1 MHDVLQRSA
10 APGVARAV
18 AIPNRS
24 LVAGWREG
32 LSVLN
37 LRGKAE
43 DGAFREAVARALGIA
58 LPLEPCTSSADAVLR
73 LVWAG
78 PDEWF
83 VVAAKGRADALSE
96 RLRAALAGQHHA
108 LTDVSSG
115 YTVLHLS
122 GPPVR
127 EVLAQGCPLDLHP
140 RVFRP
145 GMAAGSHFFKASL
158 WLWQT
163 DAAPTFE
170 ALVRRSFVAYVQLM
184 LERTSSECGLV
195 TRRFV

>member
-83 VVAAKGRADALSE
+83 AIGAKGRADALCE
-96 RLRAALAGQHHA
+96 RLRAENAYQHHA
-108 LTDVSSG
+108 HDHDSSV
-115 YTVLHLS
+115 TTIQHLI
-122 GPPVR
+122 GPQVR
-127 EVLAQGCPLDLHP
+127 
-140 RVFRP
+140 
-145 GMAAGSHFFKASL
+145 
-158 WLWQT
+158 
-163 DAAPTFE
+163 
-170 ALVRRSFVAYVQLM
+170 
-184 LERTSSECGLV
+184 
-195 TRRFV
+195 